1 MVSWRGLA
9 VLGLAALTL
18 AGGQRP
24 SAVPG
29 AVAPPAPPAPA
40 RVVSINLCT
49 DQLAMLLA
57 APGQLVAV
65 SDIATDPLSS
75 AMAEQAAAYPA
86 THGLAEEVY
95 LLHPDLVLASTY
107 SPRATVD
114 MLRGLGIAVVE
125 LPPVGSLEEIRVGLA
140 QIGTALGR
148 EAEARAMI
156 AAFDARLAALRAP
169 EGTPRPRAAL
179 YAANGYITG
188 SRSLSAEIIEAAGF
202 RYIAAELGYDYGGT
216 LPLEALVFADPDLV
230 ITGPRYPGASR
241 SEEILAHP
249 ALAAMPA
256 ARAQI
261 EDRNWICGLPKALD
275 TLKGLGR
282 LRTGLAP

>member
-95 LLHPDLVLASTY
+95 LLHPDLVLAGTY
-107 SPRATVD
+107 SPRATVE
-114 MLRGLGIAVVE
+114 MLRGLGIPVVE
-125 LPPVGSLEEIRVGLA
+125 FAPASGIEDIRAGLTQMGA
-140 QIGTALGR
+140 ALGR
-148 EAEARAMI
+148 EAEAAAMI
-156 AAFDARLAALRAP
+156 ADFDARLAALRAP
-169 EGTPRPRAAL
+169 AGAPRPRAAI
-179 YAANGYITG
+179 YSANGYITG
-188 SRSLSAEIIEAAGF
+188 THSLSAEVIEAAGF
-202 RYIAAELGYDYGGT
+202 DYIARELGYDYGGT
-216 LPLEALVFADPDLV
+216 LPLEALIFAAPDLV

-249 ALAAMPA
+249 ALAEMQ
-256 ARAQI
+256 ARRVQV
-261 EDRNWICGLPKALD
+261 EDRNWICGLPAALD
-275 TLKGLGR
+275 TVAQLGAVR
-282 LRTGLAP
+282 QGMAQ